1 MDAVD
6 VLKQCPEEQSEGT
19 FRAMVTDVM
28 LLSKMDKR
36 MSKLLSKLLFVDMLV
51 AVDVF
56 GTQDQVT

>member
-28 LLSKMDKR
+28 LLSTMETR
-36 MSKLLSKLLFVDMLV
+36 ISKLLFVDMLV

-56 GTQDQVT
+56 GAQDQVT

>member
-28 LLSKMDKR
+28 SMDKR
-36 MSKLLSKLLFVDMLV
+36 ISKLLFVDMLV

-56 GTQDQVT
+56 GAQDQVT

>member
-28 LLSKMDKR
+28 FLSTMDKR
-36 MSKLLSKLLFVDMLV
+36 MSKLLFVDMLV

-56 GTQDQVT
+56 GAQDQVT

>member
-28 LLSKMDKR
+28 LLSTTMDKR
-36 MSKLLSKLLFVDMLV
+36 KSKLLFVDMLV

-56 GTQDQVT
+56 GAQDQVT